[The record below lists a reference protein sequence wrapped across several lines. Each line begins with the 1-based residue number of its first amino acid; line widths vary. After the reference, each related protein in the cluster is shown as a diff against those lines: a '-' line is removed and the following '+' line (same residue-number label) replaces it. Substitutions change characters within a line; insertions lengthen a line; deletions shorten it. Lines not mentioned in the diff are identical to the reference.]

1 MPIIYVHGVNT
12 HSSQQLR
19 TGKGVSPP
27 YRRAGDL
34 EGSRERFDPGR
45 GLVPVLG
52 TAEVGGS
59 PAPARRCWAMAGRAR
74 WCATK
79 RWSRSSPRPRSGSP
93 RLSDPFTS
101 GQEKTTT
108 VVRLEKLDDG
118 ELADLVVL
126 TLATEA
132 TAPIEAARIGVAA
145 DKAVRDKVIRARIKA
160 AAGLD
165 GQLKILADA
174 VEEKLVEESELE
186 AHGSLGDFFRGMK
199 DRVGESTSR
208 LSSKPAVAASVLIG
222 ELHPR
227 D

>member
-12 HSSQQLR
+12 RSSEHSEPVKEYLR
-19 TGKGVSPP
+19 RIV
-27 YRRAGDL
+27 
-34 EGSRERFDPGR
+34 
-45 GLVPVLG
+45 
-52 TAEVGGS
+52 
-59 PAPARRCWAMAGRAR
+59 APAISKDPENVSIQAADWFQFCDPPKWDGIA
-74 WCATK
+74 
-79 RWSRSSPRPRSGSP
+79 RPRTTLLGHGGQSKVVRNEAVELIIAQAAKRVAS
-93 RLSDPFTS
+93 SADPFTS

-174 VEEKLVEESELE
+174 VEEKLVEELELE
-186 AHGSLGDFFRGMK
+186 AHGSL
-199 DRVGESTSR
+199 EI
-208 LSSKPAVAASVLIG
+208 SSAA
-222 ELHPR
+222 
-227 D
+227 